1 MRILYIV
8 QQPDMTVIE
17 LCSGT
22 APASR
27 ASAFLGLSSISIDCR
42 DNQTK
47 SAASLCSTFFTTMSK
62 HLDDTEQERPVS

>member
-1 MRILYIV
+1 
-8 QQPDMTVIE
+8 MTVVE

-27 ASAFLGLSSISIDCR
+27 ASAFLGLSSISVDYR

-47 SAASLCSTFFTTMSK
+47 TAASLCSTFFTTMSK
-62 HLDDTEQERPVS
+62 LLDDKEEERPVS